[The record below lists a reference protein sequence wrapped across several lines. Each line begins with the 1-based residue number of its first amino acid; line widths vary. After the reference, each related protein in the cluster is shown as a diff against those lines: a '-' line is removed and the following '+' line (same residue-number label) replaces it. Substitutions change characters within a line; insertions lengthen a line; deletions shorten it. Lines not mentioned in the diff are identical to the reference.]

1 MWELP
6 LCSAAIPTYLPKQ
19 ISVAFLILRAKGKR
33 DNSLCLLASIS
44 AQILKARV
52 WVAPVVCSLVSQ
64 VNILRHPVATLPPPP
79 PAGAQDSR
87 LQANSPLKMQ
97 FFKKKKKNAVL
108 DAAPWG
114 M

>member
-19 ISVAFLILRAKGKR
+19 NSVAFLILRAKGKR

-52 WVAPVVCSLVSQ
+52 WVAPVVYSLVSQ
-64 VNILRHPVATLPPPP
+64 VNSLRHPVATLPFSPP
-79 PAGAQDSR
+79 GSSR
-87 LQANSPLKMQ
+87 LP
-97 FFKKKKKNAVL
+97 
-108 DAAPWG
+108 AAG
-114 M
+114 